1 MKRLPLLFVL
11 LFPWWSPVQATMEV
25 NRAVITF
32 TQGQAPREDVTVYN
46 RGDSRLFAEVEVLE
60 VRDPGTEDEERVV
73 VRDPESIG
81 LVASPR
87 RLTVPAGGRRL
98 VRLVNLEGHGDEERV
113 YRVNI
118 RPVEGDVE
126 ADAMGVRILVGYQLL
141 VFVPPSESRVELEA
155 ERDGNL
161 LRLHNAGNVNI
172 RLFRGRQCEA
182 GQTGEDCAAVNS
194 SRLYP
199 GNRREIELPR
209 DAPVDFRIQADGET
223 GMRRFD

>member
-1 MKRLPLLFVL
+1 MKRLSVL
-11 LFPWWSPVQATMEV
+11 LLLCLWWFPAAATMEV
-25 NRAVITF
+25 NRAVINF
-32 TQGQAPREDVTVYN
+32 QLGEAPREDVTVYN

-60 VRDPGTEDEERVV
+60 VHNPGTEDEERVV

-141 VFVPPSESRVELEA
+141 VFIPPAEARVELEA
-155 ERDGNL
+155 QRNGRQLE
-161 LRLHNAGNVNI
+161 LHNAGNVNI
-172 RLFRGRQCEA
+172 RLFGGRQCEP
-182 GQTGEDCAAVNS
+182 GQTGDDCATVNS
-194 SRLYP
+194 TRLYP

-209 DAPVDFRIQADGET
+209 DAPVEFRVQADGET
-223 GMRRFD
+223 RMRRFD